1 MNEMS
6 DKWTVEKE
14 TSTRPKEGKWLIN
27 SVLVF
32 LYTLFMLGCFL
43 IGFAHRNL
51 GDMQKWSN
59 ISGFLVIVAGL
70 CVGYVLYDLR
80 RTIAVF
86 TICAFLGFAVISI
99 VSVSLYFH
107 SFTSYSYR
115 WGTNSFVT
123 ISPAAMILTFE
134 IVVFFISILGAI
146 VGNYIAERTR
156 RGEKKLT
163 LRCPNCGTWNKE
175 DAIHCNYCGR
185 ELKNRDLLILQDET
199 QAR

>member
-1 MNEMS
+1 MKMS
-6 DKWTVEKE
+6 DGWTTEKKKTAPRKKDE
-14 TSTRPKEGKWLIN
+14 WLID
-27 SVLVF
+27 SALVF

-59 ISGFLVIVAGL
+59 ISVFLVIVAGL
-70 CVGYVLYDLR
+70 CIAYVLHDLR

-99 VSVSLYFH
+99 VSVALYFH
-107 SFTSYSYR
+107 SFTSYSYQT
-115 WGTNSFVT
+115 GPDDFVT
-123 ISPAAMILTFE
+123 TSPAVLILVF
-134 IVVFFISILGAI
+134 IIGVFFISILGTI

-156 RGEKKLT
+156 REEKKLT
-163 LRCPNCGTWNKE
+163 LRCSNCGTWNKE

-185 ELKNRDLLILQDET
+185 ELKNRELLILRNEY